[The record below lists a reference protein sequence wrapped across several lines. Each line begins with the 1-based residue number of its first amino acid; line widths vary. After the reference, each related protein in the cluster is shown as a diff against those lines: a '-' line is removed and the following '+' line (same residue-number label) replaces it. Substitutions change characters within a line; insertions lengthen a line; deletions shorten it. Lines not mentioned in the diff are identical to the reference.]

1 MTERLATFFP
11 AEFTGIAQWIVCTIY
26 ILTNEKR
33 IRGWKAAVLI
43 MAALPVLLIM
53 NIAHAEQPALI
64 WFIITVCCLVSVLI
78 YLRLGIRED
87 FNHILLYWCH
97 SVMQSEFAAALAYL
111 VNVYLVTQRVVNFPD
126 IRASQMIMTF
136 VYIIVFVFL
145 YLIVS
150 NRSTRRKQHFTV
162 SYGVALMGFLITI
175 GAYLL
180 SNISFL
186 APESIFGIR
195 MGGGV
200 LLVRM
205 VSDFSGAM
213 ALIAIDELSYGMQ
226 LKMNLSVM
234 QNLLDR
240 QYDQYQQFKA
250 NNDQMQQVYHD
261 IKHLINYIRSM
272 SSTQKYE
279 KELRNM
285 EDTISNYEAQYD
297 TGNSVLDVILGSKK
311 MISRSHQITMECYVD
326 AREMGFLDTS
336 HICTIFGNALDNA
349 IEYEC
354 RIEETEKR
362 LIKVSV
368 FTENQFLMIHISN
381 YCEEKILKSADDPQ
395 TTKLNPEMHGF
406 GIKGIRLVVEQYNG
420 HMNIKQENNW
430 FIVSILIPIP
440 AKDVPE
446 QGDQQ

>member
-11 AEFTGIAQWIVCTIY
+11 AEFTGIAQWIICTIY

-33 IRGWKAAVLI
+33 IRGWKAAALI
-43 MAALPVLLIM
+43 LSALPVLVIM
-53 NIAHAEQPALI
+53 NIAHAEQPALV
-64 WFIITVCCLVSVLI
+64 WLIITVCCLVAVLI

-87 FNHILLYWCH
+87 INHVLLYWCH

-111 VNVYLVTQRVVNFPD
+111 VNVYLITQRVVSFPN
-126 IRASQMIMTF
+126 IRASQTIMVF
-136 VYIIVFVFL
+136 VYIIVFVPLGLF
-145 YLIVS
+145 IS
-150 NRSTRRKQHFTV
+150 NRSRRRKQHFTV
-162 SYGVALMGFLITI
+162 SYGVAFTGFLITI

-186 APESIFGIR
+186 APESIFGIS

-200 LLVRM
+200 LFVRM

-226 LKMNLSVM
+226 LKMNLGVM

-240 QYDQYQQFKA
+240 QYDQYQQSKA

-261 IKHLINYIRSM
+261 IKHLINYIRSV
-272 SSTQKYE
+272 SVSQKYE
-279 KELRNM
+279 TELRNM
-285 EDTISNYEAQYD
+285 EDTVANYEAQYD
-297 TGNSVLDVILGSKK
+297 TGNSVLDVVLSSKK
-311 MISRSHQITMECYVD
+311 VICRSKQITMECYVD
-326 AREMGFLDTS
+326 AREMEFLDTS

-349 IEYEC
+349 IEYESG
-354 RIEETEKR
+354 IAELEKR

-368 FTENQFLMIHISN
+368 FSENHFLMINISN
-381 YCEEKILKSADDPQ
+381 YCEERILKSADDPQ

-420 HMNIKQENNW
+420 HVNIKQENNW
-430 FIVSILIPIP
+430 FIVSVLIPIP
-440 AKDVPE
+440 AESVI
-446 QGDQQ
+446 QQANV